1 MASRNKR
8 RRPGKRVDRKRRPS
22 RAFGVF
28 LLISL
33 AFICRPSRLVHL
45 QVLGYDDYRAK
56 AAGQHSM
63 VVRLEPRRG
72 RILDRNGEEVATSL
86 QRKSIGVWPRQLE
99 SPPEAAAAL
108 ARVTGMS
115 SGDLL
120 KSFKGES
127 PFVYVKRKVE
137 PSASDRVEALGLDGV
152 GLLPEAKRYYPRG
165 ALGAHILGFVGMDNT
180 GLEGVEARFEKS
192 LRGRPGY
199 CRSVRDARGQEVA
212 AWREVM
218 VPAVAGDDVF
228 LTIDSTIQHI
238 VESELDRVF
247 RYEEGE
253 QGKGGSKRQL
263 VKGAAAIVMDPRTG
277 EVLAMAS
284 RPTFSPGDFGA
295 HGPAVWRNKVVAD
308 CYEPGSVFKIVTAAA
323 GLDAG
328 LFSVDERI
336 FCENGAM
343 RVGGRVIHDTHGYG
357 WLSFREVV
365 EKSSNIGITKIGKRL
380 GRERLYRYVRA
391 FGFGEKS
398 GIALPG
404 EGTGIVR
411 PMRTWTS
418 SSMASIPYGHEI
430 ATTPLQMAAAVA
442 AIANG
447 GVLMR
452 PAVVKSVR
460 GPAGEYRYEMK
471 PTPVR
476 RVVSEQT
483 ARAMSDIMA
492 GVVEKGTGRNAAL
505 KHYRMAGKTG
515 TAQKV
520 GPDGRYSH
528 TKFLA
533 SFVGFVPAEAPELV
547 IVVMVDEPTGSYYG
561 GRVAAPVVR
570 EIAKRSLRYLVVV
583 PDETVRA

>member
-1 MASRNKR
+1 MASRSKR
-8 RRPGKRVDRKRRPS
+8 RRPGKRVDRKRHRS

-33 AFICRPSRLVHL
+33 AFISLICRLVHL

-72 RILDRNGEEVATSL
+72 RILDRNGEEMATSL
-86 QRKSIGVWPRQLE
+86 KRKSIGVWPRQLK

-115 SGDLL
+115 SAGLL
-120 KSFKGES
+120 RSFKGES

-137 PSASDRVEALGLDGV
+137 PSTSERVEDLGLDGV

-165 ALGAHILGFVGMDNT
+165 ILAAHVLGFVGMDNT
-180 GLEGVEARFEKS
+180 GLEGVECRFEKS

-238 VESELDRVF
+238 VESELDRAF
-247 RYEEGE
+247 RCEEGE
-253 QGKGGSKRQL
+253 QGKRGSKRQL
-263 VKGAAAIVMDPRTG
+263 VKGATAIVMDPRTG

-284 RPTFSPGDFGA
+284 RPTFNPGDFGA
-295 HGPAVWRNKVVAD
+295 HGPVVWRNRAVGD

-323 GLDAG
+323 ALDAG
-328 LFSVDERI
+328 LFSPDERI

-343 RVGGRVIHDTHGYG
+343 RIGGRIIHDVHGYG
-357 WLSFREVV
+357 WLSFREVIQ
-365 EKSSNIGITKIGKRL
+365 KSSNIGVTKIGKRL
-380 GRERLYRYVRA
+380 GRERLYRYVRS
-391 FGFGEKS
+391 FGFGERS

-418 SSMASIPYGHEI
+418 SSMASIPYGQEI

-447 GVLMR
+447 GVLMK

-460 GPAGEYRYEMK
+460 GPGGEQRYEMQ
-471 PTPVR
+471 PTRVR
-476 RVVSEQT
+476 RVVSEET
-483 ARAMSDIMA
+483 ARVMSDILA
-492 GVVEKGTGRNAAL
+492 GAVEKGTGRNAAL
-505 KHYRMAGKTG
+505 RHYRMAGKTG

-570 EIAKRSLRYLVVV
+570 EIAKRSLRYLAVV
-583 PDETVRA
+583 PEEAARA